1 MIKAKKLKLAREVL
15 AMLSTKELR
24 DAQGGIDSAA
34 PAACEPS
41 GIRPCPTKAGVCG

>member
-24 DAQGGIDSAA
+24 DAQGGVVTT
-34 PAACEPS
+34 PGAACEPS
-41 GIRPCPTKAGVCG
+41 GIRPCPTKAGVCE